1 MAVIADLDAL
11 VNDGVLTLGQ
21 ADVLRARSRAGM
33 ITLAINMLLTGGIA
47 AAAGGFVFW
56 LADTVTVAASGVAFL
71 ALGMA
76 VLVATGTM
84 WRIFG
89 HAAALIG
96 AGMLIGGGVVEA
108 LARFDQ
114 SVAGLVF
121 VIAGLVLAL
130 VAGAGFVLRRGSLTF
145 VMGCLTVAGAALHL
159 AGLYLL
165 GHAQGVQGL
174 PVMALNLYAALV
186 VAGLGWL
193 LDVRFLT
200 ALAIVPFA
208 QALDTGTFYF
218 HAAYVFYSPE
228 ATLSILQMAGAIA
241 VCLWI
246 IARRPNRDDRHAGIF
261 AIMAFIVANLCFL
274 VGSLWGDT
282 VGKTF
287 VLTALRAAH
296 PDSWEAVWAGRKAF
310 DAHALH
316 IPDHVFAAIWAVLL
330 AVCAIWAAHTLR
342 RGLFNAA
349 ITFGG
354 IHAYTQAFES
364 FGDQPLAWVIGGL
377 AAIPLAWVV
386 WRLNQQFG

>member
-1 MAVIADLDAL
+1 MAVVADLEAL
-11 VNDGVLTLGQ
+11 VREGVLSPGQ
-21 ADVLRARSRAGM
+21 AAVLRARSRGAM
-33 ITLAINMLLTGGIA
+33 VSLAINSLLTSGVLA
-47 AAAGGFVFW
+47 AAAGLVVL
-56 LADTVTVAASGVAFL
+56 LADTLLVAGAGLAFL
-71 ALGMA
+71 AFGVA
-76 VLVATGTM
+76 VLLSTGAT

-96 AGMLIGGGVVEA
+96 AGMLIGGMVVEG
-108 LARFDQ
+108 LARLDLPG
-114 SVAGLVF
+114 AGLLF
-121 VIAGLVLAL
+121 LIAGLGLAL
-130 VAGAGFVLRRGSLTF
+130 VAGAGVLRGPRSLGFITGF
-145 VMGCLTVAGAALHL
+145 LAVAGVGLHL
-159 AGLYLL
+159 AGLYAL
-165 GHAQGVQGL
+165 GHAHELHGL
-174 PVMALNLYAALV
+174 AVMVLNLYATVLLV
-186 VAGLGWL
+186 ALGWL

-228 ATLSILQMAGAIA
+228 ATLSILQMAAAIA
-241 VCLWI
+241 LCLWI
-246 IARRPNRDDRHAGIF
+246 IAHRPDRDDRHAGIF

-282 VGKTF
+282 VGETF
-287 VLTALRAAH
+287 LRTSLRAQY
-296 PDSWEAVWAGRKAF
+296 PGDWDAVWAGLRAF
-310 DAHALH
+310 EDRALT
-316 IPDHVFAAIWAVLL
+316 IPADVFAAVWAVLL
-330 AVCAIWAAHTLR
+330 VACAIWAAHSLR